1 MEKDDDFVDIREPW
15 DDSLHGESHVVGLS
29 SCRTNTCNNNTTMN
43 LEEDEDEDDILLD
56 IILEEEFLGEE
67 GDLHQKHHHKQD
79 DDDDTTTVAGDL
91 EQQRHK
97 ERCSTRTHTHGIG
110 LKKGF
115 LLEETLTPGD
125 DEQSTTSARVERDV
139 QQQNKDIGKRN
150 TPSCLKK
157 QPAEEYTPR
166 KPLSKFKQARMQAST
181 TR

>member
-181 TR
+181 R

>member
-97 ERCSTRTHTHGIG
+97 ERCSTMTHTHGIG

-181 TR
+181 R